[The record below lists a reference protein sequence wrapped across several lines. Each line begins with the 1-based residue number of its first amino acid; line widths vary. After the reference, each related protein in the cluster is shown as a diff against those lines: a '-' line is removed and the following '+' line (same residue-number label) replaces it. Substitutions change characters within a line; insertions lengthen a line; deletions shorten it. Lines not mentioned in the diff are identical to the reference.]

1 MPRGRQIRR
10 GTYGHI
16 ACLSRHFIFPYNST
30 SSYIRKR
37 VPGNPGSLLR
47 VSTWSPS
54 APTPARPPPIA
65 HPIPHPINLLIYHD
79 DGIRRRSLSTDT
91 PWIINNN
98 QNDHVY
104 AVFRK

>member
-1 MPRGRQIRR
+1 MLVFCAILFSHTILRHPTYAKEYQEIQVAFSEYPRG
-10 GTYGHI
+10 
-16 ACLSRHFIFPYNST
+16 
-30 SSYIRKR
+30 
-37 VPGNPGSLLR
+37 VLL
-47 VSTWSPS
+47 PQ
-54 APTPARPPPIA
+54 PLPARPPPIA

-91 PWIINNN
+91 PRIINNN